1 MLQHQLNARNR
12 QIELLILVLQVY
24 SADKVRSLL
33 ADLQAEAA
41 MMLLFLKCVQK
52 IDVHEW
58 LPGDGAPMLR
68 FSCSLQGLS
77 SSLLAQRSLFA
88 SAAADPGALLNS

>member
-1 MLQHQLNARNR
+1 
-12 QIELLILVLQVY
+12 
-24 SADKVRSLL
+24 
-33 ADLQAEAA
+33 
-41 MMLLFLKCVQK
+41 MMLLFLKRVQK

-68 FSCSLQGLS
+68 FSCGLQTPS

-88 SAAADPGALLNS
+88 RAAADPGALLLPDMMWLAAEGSSHERLFG